1 MASKPSI
8 LAASISPKPVRVE
21 AAGRSFVIPIRPAS
35 DWITAVA
42 QEDFV
47 TAVFPGLLTEEGSGT
62 AIEMMVDG
70 DMEPAELKQPA
81 FDAITRASGFRWWEA
96 MRLVGMADGNQQ
108 VVGELTLRGVDPD
121 VIPFGRWCAA
131 LYALAIR
138 GMDEKERQ
146 KFLAKF
152 TMPPPEAMDEAAEG
166 DGFQDMIKGFRGMA
180 GVRGG

>member
-8 LAASISPKPVRVE
+8 LAASISPQPVRVE
-21 AAGRSFVIPIRPAS
+21 AASRSFVIPVLPAS
-35 DWITAVA
+35 NWITAVA

-47 TAVFPGLLTEEGSGT
+47 TAVFPGLLPPDGLSS
-62 AIEMMVDG
+62 IVEMLLDG
-70 DMEPAELKQPA
+70 EIDPDGLKRPA
-81 FDAITRASGFRWWEA
+81 FDAIAAASGFRWWEA

-152 TMPPPEAMDEAAEG
+152 TMPPPEAMDEAAET